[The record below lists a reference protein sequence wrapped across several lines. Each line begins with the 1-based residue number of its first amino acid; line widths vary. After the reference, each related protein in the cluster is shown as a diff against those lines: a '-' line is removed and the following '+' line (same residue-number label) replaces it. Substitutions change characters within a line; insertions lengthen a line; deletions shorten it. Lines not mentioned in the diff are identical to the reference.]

1 MKTYTV
7 TLTSEEDL
15 ALSYVAASQQDWIE
29 HVVHERCRIAVD
41 EIVAITVER
50 CLALDMPIPQSKKD
64 MIVLAFDQQWIRSG
78 ATRNRSTNSENS
90 ESQG

>member
-15 ALSYVAASQQDWIE
+15 ALSYASASQQEWID
-29 HVVHERCRIAVD
+29 HVVHERCRIAID

-50 CLALDMPIPQSKKD
+50 CLALDMSIPQSKKD
-64 MIVLAFDQQWIRSG
+64 MIVLAFDQQWIQSG
-78 ATRNRSTNSENS
+78 TTRNRMTNS

>member
-15 ALSYVAASQQDWIE
+15 ALSYASESQQEWINNA
-29 HVVHERCRIAVD
+29 VHDRCRIAID

-50 CLALDMPIPQSKKD
+50 CLALGMPIPQSKKD
-64 MIVLAFDQQWIRSG
+64 MVVLAFNQRWIQSG
-78 ATRNRSTNSENS
+78 ATRNQSTNSENS

>member
-1 MKTYTV
+1 MKTYTI

-15 ALSYVAASQQDWIE
+15 ALSYISASQQEWIDN
-29 HVVHERCRIAVD
+29 VVHERCRIAVD

-50 CLALDMPIPQSKKD
+50 CLALGMPIPESKKD
-64 MIVLAFDQQWIRSG
+64 MVVLAFSQQWIQSG
-78 ATRNRSTNSENS
+78 ATRNRATNSENS